1 MLSLKNNQPI
11 SIEALKTQLAAAE
24 KEKKALLKLALH
36 DLRSPMNKLF
46 ALVGLFKLS
55 NDPLSVEQTGYL
67 DKMEL
72 VIRDGLSRMRNLM
85 DLKAIEDQSIETM
98 FEPIRVCKLVQK
110 VIREQVPDATRK
122 NIEIYFIE
130 TPINL
135 RTDNLSC
142 LRILDQ
148 LFSNA
153 IKFSPVGG
161 SITVK
166 LEEEADKVLIHITDS
181 GPGISPEEQNILF
194 KKFTPLS
201 TRTTGGESST
211 GIGLYIASWMAK
223 NIGGSIE
230 YSNGNKSVFTL
241 CLPKVSLA

>member
-1 MLSLKNNQPI
+1 MKEDKTI
-11 SIEALKTQLAAAE
+11 SIEALKTQLEAAE

-55 NDPLSVEQTGYL
+55 NDPLSVEQANYL

-85 DLKAIEDQSIETM
+85 DLKAIEDLTIETM
-98 FEPIRVCKLVQK
+98 YEPIKIGKLVQK
-110 VIREQVPDATRK
+110 VIREQIPDAARK

-130 TPINL
+130 KPFTL
-135 RTDNLSC
+135 TTDSISC

-148 LFSNA
+148 LLSNA
-153 IKFSPVGG
+153 VKFSPNGS

-166 LEEEADKVLIHITDS
+166 LEEQEDAMLIHIADT
-181 GPGISPEEQNILF
+181 GPGISEKEQKELY

-211 GIGLYIASWMAK
+211 GIGLFIASWMAK
-223 NIGGSIE
+223 NINGSIK
-230 YSNGNKSVFTL
+230 YNNDNKSVFTL
-241 CLPKVSLA
+241 CLPKISLA